1 MERPKPNRR
10 RLRTPP
16 PLQVREVR
24 EILSLALLAFA
35 CGTAMREPAAGTR
48 GAPPTQMA
56 TLGHPPRTVQ
66 SADAEAAFATLV
78 ARGAVVAPG
87 MREVTRAASG
97 DGRHGAVEVARAE
110 GRDACIRV
118 AFTASSPVVG
128 KLMDGDGNVLA
139 MSDAPTMDGVLGEHG
154 PVCVRKGD
162 AVSAIAEGPGA
173 SVRWVA
179 WVSP

>member
-16 PLQVREVR
+16 PPKVR

-48 GAPPTQMA
+48 GAPPTRTA
-56 TLGHPPRTVQ
+56 TLGHPPRTAQ
-66 SADAEAAFATLV
+66 SAEAAEAFATLA

-87 MREVTRAASG
+87 MREVTRAESRG
-97 DGRHGAVEVARAE
+97 GAVEVARAG
-110 GRDACIRV
+110 GRDACVRV
-118 AFTASSPVVG
+118 AFTASSPVVA

-162 AVSAIAEGPGA
+162 AVTAVAEGAGA
-173 SVRWVA
+173 NVHWVA